1 MQIKPV
7 QGLCPAQRVNWE
19 LRQLI
24 VAQVEGPQGRG
35 NGSVKEHHY
44 QKKSINKTK
53 VKQFQ
58 MANGIVQLRSIDV
71 FF

>member
-7 QGLCPAQRVNWE
+7 QGLCPTQRVNWE

-44 QKKSINKTK
+44 QKKYQQN
-53 VKQFQ
+53 Q
-58 MANGIVQLRSIDV
+58 G
-71 FF
+71 